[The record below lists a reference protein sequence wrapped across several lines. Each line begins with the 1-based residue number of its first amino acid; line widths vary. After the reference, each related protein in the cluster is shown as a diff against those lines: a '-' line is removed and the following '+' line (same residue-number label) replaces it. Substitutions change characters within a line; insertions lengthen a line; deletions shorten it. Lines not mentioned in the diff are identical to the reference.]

1 MRAGLKKMITFFL
14 LIMMYYYSIFIGI
27 CTEEGLI
34 DDGCFDAAL
43 QHVHQTLELVYFPQ
57 YLHSAFYAKHQLEAF
72 TSNGGSGITMK
83 GILHN
88 EVLFF
93 HFMEF
98 LENEGM

>member
-1 MRAGLKKMITFFL
+1 
-14 LIMMYYYSIFIGI
+14 MYYYSIFIGI

-93 HFMEF
+93 HFPSQDEVKTIGQSVACSNSSDDN
-98 LENEGM
+98 L